1 MFRRLLNK
9 VTALLAPVAMAVSA
23 PVATAAE
30 HAAHHAPV
38 VEATVRSSAHELK
51 LPQFAEASARK
62 QINHILGSADQRTH
76 HRPGWLA
83 RALGRK
89 DPLDA
94 LGGAHYS
101 AQVDKMRNLGGWSI

>member
-1 MFRRLLNK
+1 MLKRLMNK
-9 VTALLAPVAMAVSA
+9 VTAVLAPIAMAIS
-23 PVATAAE
+23 PVAAVAETTAQ
-30 HAAHHAPV
+30 AAPTI
-38 VEATVRSSAHELK
+38 EATVRSSAHELK

-76 HRPGWLA
+76 HRPGWLS

-89 DPLDA
+89 DPMDA
-94 LGGAHYS
+94 RGGAHYS